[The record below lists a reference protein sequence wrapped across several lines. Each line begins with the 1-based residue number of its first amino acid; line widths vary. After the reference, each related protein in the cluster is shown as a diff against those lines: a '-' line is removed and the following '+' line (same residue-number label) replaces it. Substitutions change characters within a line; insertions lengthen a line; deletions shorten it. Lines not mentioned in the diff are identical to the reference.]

1 MELIFDTY
9 AKSQLTFV
17 QNFAGQ
23 AAKQAYIECLNKS
36 NAVEIVQPLLYDID
50 PVVRM
55 NAVLGLARLAGNS
68 KKCAKKILCAD
79 NLLKSLLGQITT
91 ENVRMNDDSFK
102 NKYKVPRDNKAC
114 SYLKTYKKSCMNLI
128 RNISKHLSCSEMIV
142 KECDGIHAILTC
154 MKDLDVMVREVA
166 LQAISSIA
174 GQDPSISQLIIKSGI
189 LPQIVQS
196 LKEERHDFKLYAL
209 SALSEIAKHNQ
220 KLAKQIVDVHTLP
233 NVIIFLST
241 DYNTDV
247 KLQAN
252 TLLLIKNIA
261 KHSLSL
267 TETVVETKLFPEI
280 LLLMAHP
287 DESIRYNS
295 AEVVYEVVKYSTQI
309 CKMIVTTGGIVSL
322 LNVILKSKEYPST
335 PAVLALGYIS
345 SVSPLLATAVINSK
359 ILSGAMNILKQLTA
373 ILKSDTDEDS
383 LKAGVAWTL
392 EMIGQHS
399 SKHAKSVFTCHAV
412 NAMIDVYINTSP
424 THEAHHK
431 CKSAIKVILNKSEDF
446 SAIEKLLTPSMP
458 SQIMLHILIQISQ
471 MLPKSLKARRNFII
485 NGHLKMIQNLKPDI
499 NSHLDYV
506 IKAVNCCF
514 PDNILQ
520 MVAGEIP
527 ESVLRKLDKFVPN
540 SQCLLDDQDV

>member
-1 MELIFDTY
+1 MSSPSSYYVQKIFETY

-36 NAVEIVQPLLYDID
+36 NAVEIVQPLLDDID
-50 PVVRM
+50 PEVRM

-68 KKCAKKILCAD
+68 KKCAKQILCTD
-79 NLLKSLLGQITT
+79 NLLKRLLGQIAC
-91 ENVRMNDDSFK
+91 EN
-102 NKYKVPRDNKAC
+102 
-114 SYLKTYKKSCMNLI
+114 KTYKKSCMNLI
-128 RNISKHLSCSEMIV
+128 RNISKHLSCSEIIV

-209 SALSEIAKHNQ
+209 STLSEIAKHNQ

-267 TETVVETKLFPEI
+267 TEIVVETKLFPEI

-287 DESIRYNS
+287 DESVRYNA
-295 AEVVYEVVKYSTQI
+295 AEVVYEVVKYSIQI

-359 ILSGAMNILKQLTA
+359 ILKHLTA
-373 ILKSDTDEDS
+373 ILKSDTDDDC
-383 LKAGVAWTL
+383 LKAGIAWTL

-412 NAMIDVYINTSP
+412 SAMIDVYINTSP

-458 SQIMLHILIQISQ
+458 IQIMLHILIKISQ
-471 MLPKSLKARRNFII
+471 MLPKSFKARRNFII

-527 ESVLRKLDKFVPN
+527 ESVLRKLDKFVPK
-540 SQCLLDDQDV
+540 SQCLLDDHEVQMSNSFTNPV